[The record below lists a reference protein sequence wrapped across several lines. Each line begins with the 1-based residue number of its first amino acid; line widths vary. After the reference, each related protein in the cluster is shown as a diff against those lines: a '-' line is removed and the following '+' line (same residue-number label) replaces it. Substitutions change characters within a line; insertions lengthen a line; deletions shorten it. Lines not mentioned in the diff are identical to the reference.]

1 MVKSMTG
8 FGAIN
13 IDNENYTIVVE
24 IKTLNSKTV
33 DINTKLP
40 HIFSEKEIEVKN
52 QLTKILER
60 GKINFHL
67 SYTDKQ
73 NLQDRMIINRT
84 LVAQYYQDLKETAEL
99 LQTNSPNLMQI
110 ALTMPQAYIAAPAN
124 KASESVW
131 QEIMAAISQTIQFC
145 DDFRTKEG
153 NVLYGMFVECIEII
167 TNQLQKI
174 SQKDPERVKIL
185 RDKIQKEVLEL
196 VTAEQFDRNRFEQEL
211 IYYVEKLDINEE
223 KVRLKSHL
231 DYFMETLNES
241 VSNGKRLAFIAQEM
255 GREINTIG
263 SKANDAQIQ
272 QWVVIMKEELEKIKE
287 QLNNV
292 I

>member
-60 GKINFHL
+60 GKINFYL

-73 NLQDRMIINRT
+73 NAQDRMIINRA

-145 DDFRTKEG
+145 DDFRVKEG
-153 NVLYGMFVECIEII
+153 NVLYQMFVECVEVI

-174 SQKDPERVKIL
+174 SQKDPERVKTL
-185 RDKIQKEVLEL
+185 RDKIQKEILEL

-231 DYFMETLNES
+231 DYFMETLNEP